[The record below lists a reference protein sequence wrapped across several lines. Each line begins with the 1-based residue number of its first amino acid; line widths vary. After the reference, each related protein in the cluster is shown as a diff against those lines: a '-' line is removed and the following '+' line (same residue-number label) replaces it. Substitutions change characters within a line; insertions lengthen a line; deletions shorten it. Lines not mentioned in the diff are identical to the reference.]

1 MPDLVTLGELC
12 AVFVA
17 KDIGRMRYCHEY
29 IVRPGGAE
37 ATVAVGVKRLGFDAG
52 WISVLGKDELGIQL
66 RNLMRGEGVDV
77 SYVKLQEGMNTGIFL
92 RERLPGGNARHIY
105 YRHDSAFTSISPDIL
120 NEDYIGSA
128 KFLHLSGITAALSES
143 AQATMWRA
151 IEIARAKGVT
161 VVYDPNIRLNLWSK
175 EEAREATERFLEA
188 ADIVLPGLED
198 LQMLYGQIAV
208 GDALEKL
215 RALGCNR
222 FVLKS
227 GVKEVLVQDEDRLE
241 SVSIELINSPVDL
254 MGAGDAFAAGLLGG
268 LLRGRSLTGS
278 ARLGN
283 LVARSAIQ
291 MPGNIESL
299 PTWEE
304 VSRQLTGEVVY
315 NR

>member
-17 KDIGRMRYCHEY
+17 KDIGRMRYCHEF
-29 IVRPGGAE
+29 ITRPGGAE

-66 RNLMRGEGVDV
+66 RNLLRGEGVDV
-77 SYVKLQEGMNTGIFL
+77 THVKMQEGMNTAVFL
-92 RERLPGGNARHIY
+92 RERLPGGNARHTY
-105 YRHDSAFTSISPDIL
+105 YRHDSAFTSISPDIID
-120 NEDYIGSA
+120 EDYMGSA
-128 KFLHLSGITAALSES
+128 KYLHLTGITPALSDS
-143 AQATMWRA
+143 AEATMWRA
-151 IEIARAKGVT
+151 IEVARAKGVT
-161 VVYDPNIRLNLWSK
+161 VVYDPNIRLNLWSREK
-175 EEAREATERFLEA
+175 ARDVTERFLKA

-198 LQMLYGQIAV
+198 IQMLYGQIS
-208 GDALEKL
+208 GGEALDLL
-215 RALGCNR
+215 RSMGCDR
-222 FVLKS
+222 FVLKA
-227 GVKEVLVQDEDRLE
+227 GVKEVLVNDGDRLE
-241 SVSIELINSPVDL
+241 SVSIDLVDSPVDL

-268 LLRGRSLTGS
+268 LLRGRNLTDA

-283 LVARSAIQ
+283 LVARCAIQ

-304 VSRQLTGEVVY
+304 VSRLLTGQIVY